1 MKSVNR
7 FTIHGNVGSVAGF
20 DKSTRV
26 NIATNRNWRDEQ
38 GLPKEATDWVQVT
51 VLEEKQA
58 TWVAENAKAGDV
70 VFVEGRIS
78 NNSFQRNGE
87 TVYTTDLIASTFNVF
102 PKP

>member
-7 FTIHGNVGSVAGF
+7 FTIHGNVGSVAAF

-38 GLPKEATDWVQVT
+38 GVAKEATDWVQVT

-58 TWVAENAKAGDV
+58 AWVAENAKAGDV
-70 VFVEGRIS
+70 VFVEGRSATTHS
-78 NNSFQRNGE
+78 NAAARRSH
-87 TVYTTDLIASTFNVF
+87 STRRARVRTAWSD
-102 PKP
+102 